1 MLLYIDKCIPQGE
14 RIVYDHFIVVLL
26 LLLLFVCLFVCLL
39 FCLFVCFVCV
49 CFCCCVFVV
58 MFVYVCVSG
67 LFVVCLHRH
76 IDSHTS
82 SLEDL
87 SPYLEG
93 GCWYS
98 RSLIFTVED
107 SPRITSFC
115 LLFLLLVSMH
125 CDTEPNH
132 GGIISL

>member
-39 FCLFVCFVCV
+39 FCLFVCFVFV

-98 RSLIFTVED
+98 RSLIFTVEIV
-107 SPRITSFC
+107 P
-115 LLFLLLVSMH
+115 V
-125 CDTEPNH
+125 
-132 GGIISL
+132 

>member
-1 MLLYIDKCIPQGE
+1 MTI
-14 RIVYDHFIVVLL
+14 
-26 LLLLFVCLFVCLL
+26 LLFFVFVVVVCLFVCLL
-39 FCLFVCFVCV
+39 AFVVVLLLLFCCCLFLFLFVCFVFV
-49 CFCCCVFVV
+49 CFRCCVFVV
-58 MFVYVCVSG
+58 VFVYVCVSG